1 MVLSNQIVE
10 TDAQVLIEA
19 ANASH
24 VDFGIPEAQTIKKIS
39 SLAEYMSLMSGM
51 TKSENRFWFRGTRK
65 SIYDLE
71 PSLFRHPSIKDANKL
86 IELEWGLLADFRHK
100 APPFTTSLPRDD
112 LGLLFLM
119 QHFGV
124 PTRLLDWSESPFVAL
139 FFALE
144 NARQDE
150 AHDASVWILNPVNLN
165 SLAANL
171 REGSNQIYGAYAPE
185 LANYKPRA
193 DGNKL
198 IEKLPSALFGIHN
211 SPRIVAQRGTF
222 VIFGKDIIPMNRHD
236 MLKDREDIVK
246 RIDIDKEAK
255 RQMFFELTNMG
266 VSDSVIYPDLD
277 GLGREIKNYR
287 GF

>member
-1 MVLSNQIVE
+1 MRNQTVE
-10 TDAQVLIEA
+10 TDAQVLLEA
-19 ANASH
+19 PNASPD
-24 VDFGIPEAQTIKKIS
+24 VVGVVEAQAIDKIT
-39 SLAEYMSLMSGM
+39 SLAEYMSLMGGM
-51 TKSENRFWFRGTRK
+51 TNSGDRLWFRGTRK
-65 SIYDLE
+65 SIHDLE

-86 IELEWGLLADFRHK
+86 IELEWALLSDFRHK

-112 LGLLFLM
+112 LELLFLM

-150 AHDASVWILNPVNLN
+150 THDASVWILNPVNLN

-185 LANYKPRA
+185 LTSYKPRSE
-193 DGNKL
+193 GTKL
-198 IEKLPSALFGIHN
+198 TERLPSALFGIHN

-222 VIFGKDIIPMNRHD
+222 VIFGKDIIPMNKHE
-236 MLKDREDIVK
+236 MLKDRKDIIK
-246 RIDIDKEAK
+246 RIDIDKAAK
-255 RQMFFELTNMG
+255 RQMFLELTNMG